1 MNKVKILYIEILR
14 IIAAFFV
21 IYNHT
26 GNDGFFLFSICDVGS
41 IQFWIYMAI
50 SIFFKF
56 AVPVFFMI
64 SGALLLARK
73 DESLKDLYCKR
84 IFKIV
89 IILFAFSAL
98 NYFIELH
105 NLKTQIVLKDFLI
118 RLYSDKLK
126 VYLWYLYS
134 YISFLVSLHAVTIT
148 VVSTILDNI
157 TESVTKAHGVPSII
171 TISHT
176 SFKSSNN
183 FVI

>member
-50 SIFFKF
+50 SIFCKF

-105 NLKTQIVLKDFLI
+105 NLKTQIVLI
-118 RLYSDKLK
+118 R
-126 VYLWYLYS
+126 
-134 YISFLVSLHAVTIT
+134 SFSEMID
-148 VVSTILDNI
+148 IN
-157 TESVTKAHGVPSII
+157 
-171 TISHT
+171 
-176 SFKSSNN
+176 
-183 FVI
+183 